1 MSSEEGV
8 RAVSVELQSEHQNIL
23 YPLLERMSG
32 VSATLMDG
40 TDVDP
45 AYIDTL
51 LGLLARY
58 LTDVHVRRVRSLLNP
73 AMARTDL
80 AATVRYREI
89 MGDLERERSYLD
101 DLRRILR
108 YYVGTPF
115 AGRIILAS
123 MLRTGVVSGRTWAK
137 YEEEFATRFLTGS
150 LGAEAD
156 RQLRGALT
164 EVHEAAAALE
174 RDVGAFAARPIPTHP
189 ATPPAP
195 AQSPP
200 PAVTHA

>member
-1 MSSEEGV
+1 MSSESDV

-23 YPLLERMSG
+23 YPLLERMAAIS
-32 VSATLMDG
+32 STLMDG
-40 TDVDP
+40 TDVD
-45 AYIDTL
+45 AEYVGSL
-51 LGLLARY
+51 LSLLSRY

-89 MGDLERERSYLD
+89 VGDLDRERSYLD

-108 YYVGTPF
+108 YYVSTPY

-150 LGAEAD
+150 LGEEAD
-156 RQLRGALT
+156 RQLRSALA
-164 EVHEAAAALE
+164 EVHGAAAALE
-174 RDVGAFAARPIPTHP
+174 QDVRAFAARPS
-189 ATPPAP
+189 PAP
-195 AQSPP
+195 AARPVPSASAPRP
-200 PAVTHA
+200 VAPHA

>member
-1 MSSEEGV
+1 MSSEEDV

-23 YPLLERMSG
+23 YPLLERMAG
-32 VSATLMDG
+32 VSSTLMDG
-40 TDVDP
+40 ADVD
-45 AYIDTL
+45 ARYIDAL
-51 LGLLARY
+51 LVLLARY
-58 LTDVHVRRVRSLLNP
+58 LNDVHVRRVRSLLNP

-89 MGDLERERSYLD
+89 VGDLDRERLYLD

-137 YEEEFATRFLTGS
+137 YEEEFAARFLTGS
-150 LGAEAD
+150 LGQDGD
-156 RQLRGALT
+156 RQLRTALT
-164 EVHEAAAALE
+164 EVHDAAAALE
-174 RDVGAFAARPIPTHP
+174 RDVRAFAAGPIPANP
-189 ATPPAP
+189 SSKPAP
-195 AQSPP
+195 TAPSPV
-200 PAVTHA
+200 AATHA